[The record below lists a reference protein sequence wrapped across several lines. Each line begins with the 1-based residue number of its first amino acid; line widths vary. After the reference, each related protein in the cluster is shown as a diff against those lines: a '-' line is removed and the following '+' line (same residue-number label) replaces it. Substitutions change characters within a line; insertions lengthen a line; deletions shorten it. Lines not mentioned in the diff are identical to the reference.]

1 MEALMEFVLAHTVS
15 DDAVHVAV
23 DHGCE
28 LIKRFHAL
36 RFRPRTPTWEKPLR
50 RPGTRPRFLN
60 EHSGRDK
67 KVSARKHEDVI
78 ST

>member
-1 MEALMEFVLAHTVS
+1 MEALIYFVLAQAAS

-23 DHGCE
+23 DHGGE
-28 LIKRFHAL
+28 LINRFHAL

-50 RPGTRPRFLN
+50 RHGTRPRFLN

-67 KVSARKHEDVI
+67 KVGALTHEEVVNA
-78 ST
+78 